1 MAANYSRL
9 DNFFRRRLLAGTA
22 AYGLIAVGSIGLA
35 HAAGALPQ
43 GGQVIGGSAT
53 INYASPSQLNITST
67 TNNSAIAWQSF
78 SIGQGNSVTVAQP
91 SANSTQLEQVSGP
104 SASQIFGS
112 LSSNGRIVVANPNG
126 IWFGP
131 SAQVD
136 VAGLVATTAHASA
149 ADVATFAAGGRLN
162 LSQAGNA
169 TASVVNQGSITISQ
183 AGLAAFVAP
192 GVRNDGV
199 IQAKLGKVQ
208 LASGT
213 TETVD
218 FYGDGLI
225 NLAVTGQTAARA
237 VGPDGKPLAAAVQ
250 NTGTINADGGTVLM
264 TANVAAGVVDQV
276 INTTGIVQARAV
288 AQQGGQ
294 IILDGGDNGAVMVAG
309 TVDASGRT
317 AGQTGGTVNVLGN
330 SVQLA
335 SNAVV
340 DVSGDAGGGTAL
352 IGGNFHGSGTQRHA
366 ATTTVAKG
374 AKILADAVSSGN
386 GGQVAI
392 WADQSTS
399 FDGTASAKGGAQSGN
414 GGQVETS
421 GAQLSVGNDAVV
433 DASAAN
439 GAAGNWD
446 LDPSGNL
453 YLNSTNT
460 VPTGA
465 PSGSS
470 SASTT
475 TIATTLNT
483 GTNVSETANQDLFVI
498 SPIAWSTDA
507 HLGLSATHSMYI
519 EAPITAT
526 GASAELDLS
535 VNGGTDPW
543 TTLASFG
550 TLSNLET
557 GRLYVLNSNFGNV
570 SGGVTLAATDTLKID
585 GTTYTLITNNTDFG
599 NINLAS
605 GHYALDADLNAPSV
619 SADWS
624 GTFSGVLEG
633 LGHTISNVNIAVST
647 GTGVTNVG
655 LFGQVGAGG
664 VINDL
669 NLASVTVTTSGTA
682 TVDMGGIAGMNNGI
696 IANVSVNNATITSN
710 PTTVPNQTVEGA
722 GGIVGVNGTTGL
734 LITSFASG
742 SNLTSA
748 AKGAGSGSGHVYG
761 IGGAIGANLGAAVGS
776 YAQNATLTS
785 TNNSGVGTD
794 IAGFVGFSN
803 GTILADLYFG
813 SALTITGHNITQG
826 TFAAAGN
833 CISGDAGCTTSAV
846 TVSETGSFTKVYDG
860 TTSASGA
867 VTASGLLDS
876 DQFVDLSAAFPNPNV
891 GSYTL
896 SVDGI
901 TVNYGGGITH
911 NYYYTVGLSSATGT
925 ITPAPLTITANN
937 VSTEYG
943 TTPVAL
949 TGFTPTGLVNGEAI
963 TSVTETD
970 ANNIAGKD
978 AGTYTNSIVITSGS
992 EVGGNG
998 FLASNYSITLNPGTL
1013 TITPSSSPVVITA
1026 NNVSTEY
1033 GTTPVALTGF
1043 SVTGLVAGNTLT
1055 SVTETDAFNV
1065 AAQDAGTY
1073 ANSIIASNP
1082 VGNFK
1087 ASNYTTVNF
1096 VNGNLTITP
1105 SSSPVTITAN
1115 NVSAEYG
1122 TTPVALTGFSV
1133 TGLVAGNTLTSVTE
1147 TDAFNVAAQDAGAYT
1162 NSIIPSGP
1170 TTGTF
1175 KASNYTTVN
1184 YVNGTLTITP
1194 STSPVTIT
1202 ALPEST
1208 GYGTTPI
1215 TLSGFSVTG
1224 LVAGNS
1230 INSVTLTDADNVAG
1244 KDAGAYVNSI
1254 IASNATG
1261 TFKASNYTTVNYV
1274 PGTFTITPSQSP
1286 VVITAADQTQNFGAP
1301 FVFSGLPPQ
1310 FSATG
1315 LVAGNTITSVSL
1327 TSSGDTTTAPAGT
1340 YSIIPS
1346 GGTGNFNP
1354 ANYVHVSYIDGTL
1367 TVLGGVPIC
1376 AATFPQCTVPLN
1388 VIQLQAISNPGQS
1401 LLANVNP
1408 AAGGNGNV
1416 ENINPAAGG
1425 GAAGGSCEQLPD
1437 DEEKETC
1444 FDRQAGAAG
1453 LKEGIQNG
1461 NKFLGGQL

>member
-1 MAANYSRL
+1 
-9 DNFFRRRLLAGTA
+9 
-22 AYGLIAVGSIGLA
+22 
-35 HAAGALPQ
+35 
-43 GGQVIGGSAT
+43 
-53 INYASPSQLNITST
+53 
-67 TNNSAIAWQSF
+67 
-78 SIGQGNSVTVAQP
+78 
-91 SANSTQLEQVSGP
+91 
-104 SASQIFGS
+104 
-112 LSSNGRIVVANPNG
+112 
-126 IWFGP
+126 
-131 SAQVD
+131 
-136 VAGLVATTAHASA
+136 
-149 ADVATFAAGGRLN
+149 
-162 LSQAGNA
+162 
-169 TASVVNQGSITISQ
+169 
-183 AGLAAFVAP
+183 
-192 GVRNDGV
+192 
-199 IQAKLGKVQ
+199 
-208 LASGT
+208 
-213 TETVD
+213 
-218 FYGDGLI
+218 
-225 NLAVTGQTAARA
+225 
-237 VGPDGKPLAAAVQ
+237 
-250 NTGTINADGGTVLM
+250 
-264 TANVAAGVVDQV
+264 
-276 INTTGIVQARAV
+276 
-288 AQQGGQ
+288 
-294 IILDGGDNGAVMVAG
+294 
-309 TVDASGRT
+309 
-317 AGQTGGTVNVLGN
+317 
-330 SVQLA
+330 
-335 SNAVV
+335 
-340 DVSGDAGGGTAL
+340 
-352 IGGNFHGSGTQRHA
+352 
-366 ATTTVAKG
+366 
-374 AKILADAVSSGN
+374 
-386 GGQVAI
+386 
-392 WADQSTS
+392 
-399 FDGTASAKGGAQSGN
+399 
-414 GGQVETS
+414 
-421 GAQLSVGNDAVV
+421 
-433 DASAAN
+433 
-439 GAAGNWD
+439 
-446 LDPSGNL
+446 
-453 YLNSTNT
+453 
-460 VPTGA
+460 
-465 PSGSS
+465 
-470 SASTT
+470 
-475 TIATTLNT
+475 LNT

-785 TNNSGVGTD
+785 TNSSGVGTD

-1147 TDAFNVAAQDAGAYT
+1147 TDAFTVAA
-1162 NSIIPSGP
+1162 
-1170 TTGTF
+1170 
-1175 KASNYTTVN
+1175 
-1184 YVNGTLTITP
+1184 
-1194 STSPVTIT
+1194 
-1202 ALPEST
+1202 
-1208 GYGTTPI
+1208 
-1215 TLSGFSVTG
+1215 
-1224 LVAGNS
+1224 
-1230 INSVTLTDADNVAG
+1230 
-1244 KDAGAYVNSI
+1244 
-1254 IASNATG
+1254 
-1261 TFKASNYTTVNYV
+1261 
-1274 PGTFTITPSQSP
+1274 
-1286 VVITAADQTQNFGAP
+1286 
-1301 FVFSGLPPQ
+1301 
-1310 FSATG
+1310 
-1315 LVAGNTITSVSL
+1315 
-1327 TSSGDTTTAPAGT
+1327 
-1340 YSIIPS
+1340 
-1346 GGTGNFNP
+1346 
-1354 ANYVHVSYIDGTL
+1354 
-1367 TVLGGVPIC
+1367 
-1376 AATFPQCTVPLN
+1376 
-1388 VIQLQAISNPGQS
+1388 
-1401 LLANVNP
+1401 
-1408 AAGGNGNV
+1408 
-1416 ENINPAAGG
+1416 
-1425 GAAGGSCEQLPD
+1425 
-1437 DEEKETC
+1437 
-1444 FDRQAGAAG
+1444 
-1453 LKEGIQNG
+1453 
-1461 NKFLGGQL
+1461 